1 MEALQIF
8 GTWDQKIDS
17 DSRITNHEPLIPTL
31 SFLLSENFLKY
42 TDLNQNV
49 YIFNDKLWKWKN
61 LNNSLPLQM
70 SWHH

>member
-31 SFLLSENFLKY
+31 SFLLMKTF
-42 TDLNQNV
+42 
-49 YIFNDKLWKWKN
+49 
-61 LNNSLPLQM
+61 
-70 SWHH
+70 